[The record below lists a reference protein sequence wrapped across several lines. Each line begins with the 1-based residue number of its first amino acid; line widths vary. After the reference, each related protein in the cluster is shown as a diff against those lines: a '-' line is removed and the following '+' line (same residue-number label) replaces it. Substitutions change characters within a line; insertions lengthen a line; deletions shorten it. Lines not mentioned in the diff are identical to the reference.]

1 MKKETSFVIIT
12 LLLVI
17 DILFSIYYRPYI
29 YSHKINDF
37 HIADSFRNF
46 NASFCLLCAY
56 YLLHKKTNQM
66 RPSYTTKLMIKY
78 GQVYIY
84 SIGSFTTIL
93 GYEIFQAYMDT
104 KWFDIY
110 DIIYTII
117 ATIFIILMYKIK
129 LLKEI

>member
-1 MKKETSFVIIT
+1 
-12 LLLVI
+12 
-17 DILFSIYYRPYI
+17 
-29 YSHKINDF
+29 
-37 HIADSFRNF
+37 
-46 NASFCLLCAY
+46 
-56 YLLHKKTNQM
+56 M